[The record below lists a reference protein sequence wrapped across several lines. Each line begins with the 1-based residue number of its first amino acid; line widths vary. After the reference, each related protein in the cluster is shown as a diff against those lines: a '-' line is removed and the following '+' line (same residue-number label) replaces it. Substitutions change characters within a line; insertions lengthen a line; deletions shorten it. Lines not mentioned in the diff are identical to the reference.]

1 MTRQEAREKVGEL
14 WGESGMVTRVVIV
27 FGLIGSLWVGLTAAK
42 NTVETW
48 LVPQSQYDSDLDSL
62 NAYFVRQ
69 QIEDIQ
75 WKADDAAFKREM
87 RKQQYEDCVRHH
99 GVKSCIPP
107 KQ

>member
-1 MTRQEAREKVGEL
+1 MTRAEAKERALEL
-14 WGESGMVTRVVIV
+14 WGGAGIVTRVALV
-27 FGLIGSLWVGLTAAK
+27 FGLIASTWAGLTAAK

-48 LVPQSQYDSDLDSL
+48 LVPQVQYKRDLDSL

-69 QIEDIQ
+69 QIADIQ
-75 WKADDAAFKREM
+75 WKAEDAAFKREM